1 MLETEE
7 TFNVSVVNQNIENI
21 LKYVFETTVATTGED
36 FFPALVGS
44 LSLGLN
50 IPYAVATELL
60 DGKLHSLA
68 FWQNGKLE
76 SMNCYDP
83 EPTPCQAAL
92 DLGSY
97 ICTQNIQQL
106 FPNSK
111 ALASLDA
118 ESYYGVALKDAEG
131 KAIGVL
137 YVVGCKPMFNPSVIE
152 GIIQLFAIRASA
164 ELQQKRSRESIQYLS
179 DENARLY
186 SLEKEKSCQLEETI
200 EHLQRTQLQ
209 LVQHEKMSA
218 LGNLVAGIA
227 HEINNPIGFL
237 SGNLEPCQDYLNDLF
252 ALINLYQQ
260 KYPNPG
266 AEIQDKIK
274 AIDLEYVWQDLPKLL
289 NSMMLGVERI
299 RSISTSL
306 RIFSRGDNENTVLFN
321 VHEGLDSTIL
331 ILRHRLKAKKGHP
344 DIEVITDYGDIPLI
358 ECFPGQLNQVFMNLL
373 TNAIDALEE
382 LNQGC
387 SFEEIP
393 AHPRWIR
400 ICTTLSDDQDIKIRI
415 ADNGVGMTEDI
426 KQRIFDFLF
435 TTKPVGRG
443 TGLGLAIA
451 RQIVL
456 EKHGGRIEVNSV
468 LGQGTEFDIILP
480 IRR

>member
-1 MLETEE
+1 MLETKK
-7 TFNVSVVNQNIENI
+7 TNISVENQNIENI
-21 LKYVFETTVATTGED
+21 LKYVFEATAGTTGED
-36 FFPALVGS
+36 FFTALVRS
-44 LSLGLN
+44 LSLALN
-50 IPYAVATELL
+50 VPYAVATELS
-60 DGKLHSLA
+60 DGKLYSLA
-68 FWQNGKLE
+68 FWNNGKLE
-76 SMNCYDP
+76 SINCYDP
-83 EPTPCQAAL
+83 APTPCQVAL

-97 ICTQNIQQL
+97 FCEQNIQHI
-106 FPNSK
+106 FPKSK
-111 ALASLDA
+111 ALVSLNA

-131 KAIGVL
+131 KSIGVL
-137 YVVGCKPMFNPSVIE
+137 YVVGCKPTFDPTVLE

-186 SLEKEKSCQLEETI
+186 SLEREKSRQLEETI
-200 EHLQRTQLQ
+200 KHLQQTQIQ

-237 SGNLEPCQDYLNDLF
+237 SGNLEPCQDYFDDLF

-260 KYPNPG
+260 KFPNPG
-266 AEIQDKIK
+266 AEIQEKIK
-274 AIDLEYVWQDLPKLL
+274 AIDLEYVSQDLPKLL

-306 RIFSRGDNENTVLFN
+306 RIFSRGDNENKVLFN

-331 ILRHRLKAKKGHP
+331 ILRHRLKAKKGYP

-373 TNAIDALEE
+373 ANAIDALED
-382 LNQGC
+382 LNQGRG
-387 SFEEIP
+387 FEDITTNP
-393 AHPRWIR
+393 HWIK
-400 ICTTLSDDQDIKIRI
+400 ICTTLSDDQHIRIQI
-415 ADNGVGMTEDI
+415 ADNGVGMTEEI
-426 KQRIFDFLF
+426 KQPIFDYLF

-468 LGQGTEFDIILP
+468 PGQGTEFDIILP
-480 IRR
+480 IRS